1 MRLGRRREQM
11 PADPDRRALI
21 ELCLYARDR
30 VSSAAAAERIDAGL
44 AELGV
49 QSVRPDG
56 EPFDPARHEA
66 ASTVPTSDPDRHDT
80 VAETEMPGYSDRGE
94 VIRVPVVA
102 VYRLDAATDP
112 EDVTEPDAAAE
123 SDDAEPTG

>member
-1 MRLGRRREQM
+1 MRLGRRKDG

-30 VSSAAAAERIDAGL
+30 VSSAAADRIDAGL

-49 QSVRPDG
+49 RAVRPDG
-56 EPFDPARHEA
+56 EAFDPARHEA
-66 ASTVPTSDPDRHDT
+66 ASTVPTTDPELHDT
-80 VAETEMPGYSDRGE
+80 VAETELPGYSDRGE

-102 VYRLDAATDP
+102 VYRLET
-112 EDVTEPDAAAE
+112 E
-123 SDDAEPTG
+123 SDEEPAG